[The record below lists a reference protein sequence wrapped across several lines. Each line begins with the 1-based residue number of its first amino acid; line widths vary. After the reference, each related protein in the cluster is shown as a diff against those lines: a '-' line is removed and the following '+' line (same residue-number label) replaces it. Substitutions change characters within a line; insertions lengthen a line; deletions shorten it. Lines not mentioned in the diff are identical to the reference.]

1 MATKTELT
9 TDEIKH
15 LTGWNE
21 VTFKLNLTKGVQEC
35 RTGNDLYDA
44 RKFFLWYRD
53 NVYRPQL
60 AGDGEE
66 GNDLDVISHRARYEK
81 ARAQKYQIK
90 LQKLRD
96 QYVSLEEA
104 EYALMEMCEV
114 FSELIEALPELLA
127 DAVHGQNED
136 VMLIETDKIVRGLL
150 LEYSK
155 LGDEPN
161 EGD

>member
-9 TDEIKH
+9 SDEIKH
-15 LTGWNE
+15 VAGWNE
-21 VTFKLNLTKGVQEC
+21 VTFKLQLTKGLKEC

-53 NVYRPQL
+53 NVYRPGL
-60 AGDGEE
+60 SGGDD

-90 LQKLRD
+90 LKKLREK
-96 QYVSLEEA
+96 YVPLEDA
-104 EYALMEMCEV
+104 EYALMEMCGV
-114 FSELIEALPELLA
+114 FAEIVEALPELLA
-127 DAVHGQNED
+127 EAIHGQNED
-136 VMLIETDKIVRGLL
+136 TMLIETDKIVRGML

-155 LGDEPN
+155 LGDEH
-161 EGD
+161 EGS